1 MRTTR
6 DISPGEIVLQE
17 SPVVAAV
24 HGQTD
29 PRLFLTLPER
39 ALEAIL
45 FLHDAFPDHRDLT
58 KIKDIPHHR
67 LMNALGGVLSTNAF
81 EDEASYGIV
90 GLLQLTG
97 SLFNHEK
104 NYNVT
109 RRWNETTE
117 QLVFTTLLHV
127 RKGEEL
133 TVIYA
138 ADTSAY
144 GF

>member
-1 MRTTR
+1 
-6 DISPGEIVLQE
+6 L
-17 SPVVAAV
+17 
-24 HGQTD
+24 
-29 PRLFLTLPER
+29 L
-39 ALEAIL
+39 
-45 FLHDAFPDHRDLT
+45 LHNAFPDNKEFT
-58 KIKDIPHHR
+58 SKKDIPHHR
-67 LMNALGGVLSTNAF
+67 LMDALVGVLNTNAF
-81 EDEASYGIV
+81 EGEASYGDV

-117 QLVFTTLLHV
+117 QLVFTTLRHI
-127 RKGEEL
+127 RKGEKL
-133 TVIYA
+133 TVMYA